1 MWLWIA
7 YNMPKNP
14 ITEISHQVF
23 RGFVQA
29 YQRRQ
34 ISSLY
39 SKSLSRFKIASSVI
53 FVKVTSSVI
62 LFIYIV
68 ILFCH
73 MVLQLYCI
81 YLLQL
86 LTLSWRRSLAYRNQ
100 PIDLQSKPM
109 DWFLYDTTSVM
120 KESIDVL

>member
-34 ISSLY
+34 ISFLY

>member
-86 LTLSWRRSLAYRNQ
+86 LTHSWRRSLAYRNQ

>member
-109 DWFLYDTTSVM
+109 DWFLYDTTSAM